1 MRNVDNKRRN
11 KEVSNHGCLISPYIV
26 ELVMMECKNWGLHEE
41 LLSPYVCKGMGW
53 VIVSGKQLFG
63 SFSITPPF
71 HPKIKSHPLST
82 ISFII

>member
-41 LLSPYVCKGMGW
+41 LLSLMCAKEW
-53 VIVSGKQLFG
+53 VG
-63 SFSITPPF
+63 
-71 HPKIKSHPLST
+71 
-82 ISFII
+82 